1 MCNALC
7 FFHNV
12 WGIVYFWVYSEQKKK
27 NFTVLLSVKRICHCC
42 SNRHLG
48 QSLTQNIRSSQSPGH
63 GSHPCWMSWQSMD
76 KGNLLLPSSTS
87 TSEKCWPGLWFPWII
102 CCNSGYSQLCYCDA
116 THSFDQRP
124 PSGSQWFLKYSWI
137 YETMHFSIWFHLDF
151 SQISF
156 VCLMAWFAWAALI
169 RLGRFLDLPEQD
181 WSGWNVLSDFPE
193 QDWSD

>member
-1 MCNALC
+1 MAWCILTQCVLYYMRNKTLLLGTSLYKPYCSEVHFLNQHFPQIWPAMCNALC

-63 GSHPCWMSWQSMD
+63 GSHPCWMSWQNMD

-124 PSGSQWFLKYSWI
+124 PSGSQWYL
-137 YETMHFSIWFHLDF
+137 
-151 SQISF
+151 
-156 VCLMAWFAWAALI
+156 
-169 RLGRFLDLPEQD
+169 
-181 WSGWNVLSDFPE
+181 
-193 QDWSD
+193 